1 MFNILFFVFFF
12 WLLLTSWDLKAERA
26 GFGPRKTF
34 RGLNGFQGG
43 HLKHLGI
50 SPKTRHR
57 FPKTGAK
64 YEKNRISKRF
74 SAQIYSFCLTYTQYL
89 VDKF

>member
-1 MFNILFFVFFF
+1 MVIL
-12 WLLLTSWDLKAERA
+12 KRRGA
-26 GFGPRKTF
+26 GYRTRENPLG
-34 RGLNGFQGG
+34 GF
-43 HLKHLGI
+43 
-50 SPKTRHR
+50 TR
-57 FPKTGAK
+57 FPGVPLQKPLEHPLQNGANTRFSKKRGAK

>member
-1 MFNILFFVFFF
+1 MFATQPTTRSF
-12 WLLLTSWDLKAERA
+12 AERR
-26 GFGPRKTF
+26 GFEPLIRF
-34 RGLNGFQGG
+34 RRIRAFQARLFN
-43 HLKHLGI
+43 HSSI
-50 SPKTRHR
+50 SPKTSYR
-57 FPKTGAK
+57 FSKTGAK